1 MTQILL
7 HDNAYTRV
15 KDRLHTISDDIKP
28 VTFKDDG
35 TFWQDGKVIE
45 MEALRADAAWMSNDF
60 FRSDA
65 SRTFAIAVLK
75 SETIAWMQTA
85 SAGLDNDFFKNVMDK
100 GVRISNSDAQARAI
114 AEFVMAQVMDH
125 YQPTEER
132 REAQRSRKWKRF
144 GFREIYK
151 TRWTIIGF
159 GNIGSEIGKRARGFD
174 AHVTGIRRTP
184 GDHPYADAMASQ
196 EALPSLLPQSDVV
209 VLACPLTEATTRLA
223 DADFLEAMKDGAT
236 LVNIGRGDLVDEAA
250 LLAGLD
256 LGKPDHAI
264 LDVFATEPL
273 PKQSP
278 FWSHDRVAVSAHTS
292 AFGSGT
298 RDRGDELFLENVG
311 KFLGG
316 APLRN
321 EVDPSRI

>member
-7 HDNAYTRV
+7 HDNAYTRI
-15 KDRLHTISDDIKP
+15 KDQLHAISDSITP

-35 TFWQDGKVIE
+35 TFWQDGKVVE
-45 MEALRADAAWMSNDF
+45 MEALKADAAWMSNDF

-75 SETIAWMQTA
+75 SETISWMQTA
-85 SAGLDNDFFKNVMDK
+85 SAGLDNDFFKNVMEK

-114 AEFVMAQVMDH
+114 AEFVLAQVIDH

-132 REAQRSRKWKRF
+132 REAQRARKWKRF

-184 GDHPYADAMASQ
+184 GEHPYSDTMATMD
-196 EALPSLLPQSDVV
+196 ALPSLLPQSDVV
-209 VLACPLTEATTRLA
+209 VLACPLTDATAGLVGA
-223 DADFLEAMKDGAT
+223 KFLGAMKDGAT
-236 LVNIGRGDLVDEAA
+236 LVNIGRGGLIDEAA
-250 LLAGLD
+250 LLTSLD
-256 LGKPDHAI
+256 QGRPDHAI

-273 PKQSP
+273 PEQSP
-278 FWSHDRVAVSAHTS
+278 FWVHDRVSVSAHTS

-298 RDRGDELFLENVG
+298 RDRGDELFLENV
-311 KFLGG
+311 KRFLDGDE
-316 APLRN
+316 LRN
-321 EVDPSRI
+321 EVDPSRV

>member
-7 HDNAYTRV
+7 HDNAYTRI
-15 KDRLHTISDDIKP
+15 KDQLHAISDDIAP

-35 TFWQDGKVIE
+35 TFWQEGKAIE
-45 MEALRADAAWMSNDF
+45 MEALKADAAWMSNDF

-75 SETIAWMQTA
+75 SETISWMQTA
-85 SAGLDNDFFKNVMDK
+85 SAGLDNDFFKNVMEK

-114 AEFVMAQVMDH
+114 AEFVMAQVIDH

-184 GDHPYADAMASQ
+184 GDHPYADAMTTLD
-196 EALPSLLPQSDVV
+196 ALPTLLPESDVV
-209 VLACPLTEATTRLA
+209 VLACPLTAATTSLVDAGFLA
-223 DADFLEAMKDGAT
+223 AMKDGST
-236 LVNIGRGDLVDEAA
+236 LVNIGRGGLVDETA

-256 LGKPDHAI
+256 EGKPDHAI

-273 PKQSP
+273 PEQSP
-278 FWSHDRVAVSAHTS
+278 FWAHDKVTVSAHTS

-298 RDRGDELFLENVG
+298 RDRGDELFLENVE

-316 APLRN
+316 DPLRN
-321 EVDPSRI
+321 EVDPSRV

>member
-7 HDNAYTRV
+7 HDNAYTRI
-15 KDRLHTISDDIKP
+15 KDRLHAISDAITP

-35 TFWQDGKVIE
+35 TFWQDGKAIK
-45 MEALRADAAWMSNDF
+45 MEDLKANAAWMSNDF
-60 FRSDA
+60 FRSGA

-75 SETIAWMQTA
+75 SATITWMQTA
-85 SAGLDNDFFKNVMDK
+85 SAGLDNDFFKNVMEK

-114 AEFVMAQVMDH
+114 AEFVMAQVIDH

-132 REAQRSRKWKRF
+132 RAAQRDRQWKRF
-144 GFREIYK
+144 GFRELYK

-159 GNIGSEIGKRARGFD
+159 GNIGCEIGKRARGFD

-184 GDHPYADAMASQ
+184 GDHPWADAMATLD
-196 EALPSLLPQSDVV
+196 ALPSLLPQSDVV
-209 VLACPLTEATTRLA
+209 VLACPLTGETAGLV
-223 DADFLEAMKDGAT
+223 DADFLAAMKESAT
-236 LVNIGRGDLVDEAA
+236 LVNIGRGGLVDEAA
-250 LLAGLD
+250 LLSSLD

-273 PKQSP
+273 PEQSP
-278 FWSHDRVAVSAHTS
+278 FWAHERVSVSAHTS

-298 RDRGDELFLENVG
+298 RDRGDELFLENVE

-316 APLRN
+316 NRLRN
-321 EVDPSRI
+321 EVDPSRV